1 MSTPIPDG
9 FYRAKIRFRLTAD
22 PEEMIVT
29 LGLRDNEPGERELDK
44 AAEAIYDCWLG
55 AFAADKCVASYALV
69 GVDVYRGVDGGDT
82 EQGTHNLVTQGTDT
96 GAPPPSNC
104 AILVKKNTAKSGRK
118 NTGRFF
124 IPPAYIN
131 EGSITPTGH
140 LATENI
146 IALQSYCNQFWAGLN
161 DSGQP
166 VGQPPTSFTPVIL
179 HSLKKDQPPPAAP
192 PTDISSF
199 SVEPM
204 IATQR
209 RRMRH

>member
-9 FYRAKIRFRLTAD
+9 YYRVKIRFRLTSD

-29 LGLRDNEPGERELDK
+29 LGLRDNEPGNRELDP
-44 AAEAIYDCWLG
+44 AAEAVYDAWLG
-55 AFAADKCVASYALV
+55 AFPADKCVSSYALV
-69 GVDVYRGVDGGDT
+69 GVDIYRGVDGGDT
-82 EQGTHNLVTQGTDT
+82 EQGTHNLVIQGTDV

-146 IALQSYCNQFWAGLN
+146 QALQSYCNQFWAGLN

-192 PTDISSF
+192 PTDITSF
-199 SVEPM
+199 SVEPL